1 MLDKVLANIV
11 SMYSISRL
19 SHDYLHV
26 LGGSEIVV
34 EFYNYRRFIL
44 LQKSVEYKEIKK
56 YPSDHHHFLRKTST
70 VRHGPTLNTLI
81 NCRSYAARIQW
92 LYEGHSFS
100 GACLL
105 LHQLSY
111 SNICD

>member
-56 YPSDHHHFLRKTST
+56 KSIKS
-70 VRHGPTLNTLI
+70 
-81 NCRSYAARIQW
+81 S
-92 LYEGHSFS
+92 S
-100 GACLL
+100 
-105 LHQLSY
+105 LSQKDVHCETWA
-111 SNICD
+111 SP